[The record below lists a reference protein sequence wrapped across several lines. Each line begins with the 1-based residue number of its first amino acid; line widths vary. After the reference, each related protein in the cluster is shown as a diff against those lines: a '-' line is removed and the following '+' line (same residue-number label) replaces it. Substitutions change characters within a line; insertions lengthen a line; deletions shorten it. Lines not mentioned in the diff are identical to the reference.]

1 MLNPTTSSIGI
12 GSIPSTSSL
21 VEFDPS
27 SSSKP
32 GHPADPSGKPSL
44 SKPSMMIYPMAS
56 HHSLVV
62 GTSSSQ
68 VTTSV
73 STAGA

>member
-1 MLNPTTSSIGI
+1 MLNPTNSSIGI

-21 VEFDPS
+21 VEYDPC
-27 SSSKP
+27 SKP
-32 GHPADPSGKPSL
+32 QGDPGDPVSKSCF

-62 GTSSSQ
+62 GTTSSQ
-68 VTTSV
+68 ATTSV